1 MIPRFL
7 HYVRDNDPQRGATE
21 LIEEIERRR
30 RENIAAMESAAVS
43 HEGLLTILDHIGIF
57 HFFTGLFLPALLGGA
72 VFTLEGL
79 KKTEKAIGAEGLFLE
94 DIQAGNEGNIGTEM
108 NLRMG
113 DLADLIN
120 ADESLRKALESGS
133 CDIDRLNND
142 HTEFVKAFREFL
154 KDYGFRTDGELDIS
168 KPRWQDDPEKLILQ
182 ILGMAAGK
190 TEGSHRKDFV
200 EKKALAEKQIEAF
213 TAEISKKQGKRKA
226 EKAHRKMI
234 KFRTYWSLREH
245 LKHYWMSNF
254 GATRK
259 ALLAF
264 ADDFVALGLMDDR
277 EDLFHLHLC
286 EIDRAIDHDDDLREK
301 INVRKREYDR
311 LFRLPSPR
319 IITSEG
325 EVLQGGLKV
334 EGMPENALAGAGV
347 SAGRVEGIARVVQNP
362 RGAVLEKGEILVAAF
377 TDPGWTPLFVNAS
390 GLVTEVGGMLTHGA
404 VVAREY
410 GIPGVV
416 GVTDATT
423 RIHTG
428 QRIIVDGSNG
438 FVILK

>member
-1 MIPRFL
+1 MKSILFIDEINKDRISE
-7 HYVRDNDPQRGATE
+7 VGGKGA
-21 LIEEIERRR
+21 
-30 RENIAAMESAAVS
+30 N
-43 HEGLLTILDHIGIF
+43 
-57 HFFTGLFLPALLGGA
+57 LGEM
-72 VFTLEGL
+72 T
-79 KKTEKAIGAEGLFLE
+79 
-94 DIQAGNEGNIGTEM
+94 QAGFPVPG
-108 NLRMG
+108 
-113 DLADLIN
+113 
-120 ADESLRKALESGS
+120 
-133 CDIDRLNND
+133 
-142 HTEFVKAFREFL
+142 
-154 KDYGFRTDGELDIS
+154 GFCLT
-168 KPRWQDDPEKLILQ
+168 
-182 ILGMAAGK
+182 
-190 TEGSHRKDFV
+190 T
-200 EKKALAEKQIEAF
+200 
-213 TAEISKKQGKRKA
+213 
-226 EKAHRKMI
+226 
-234 KFRTYWSLREH
+234 
-245 LKHYWMSNF
+245 
-254 GATRK
+254 
-259 ALLAF
+259 
-264 ADDFVALGLMDDR
+264 DDFVARGLMDDR

-301 INVRKREYDR
+301 INERKREYDR
-311 LFRLPSPR
+311 LFRLPAPR